1 MVSSPMNGSAT
12 MSHQR
17 PGRAPATHWDYSTW
31 SIEELWELASQ
42 MRVTGARSKSR
53 RELIELFAVPPPK
66 AAQR

>member
-1 MVSSPMNGSAT
+1 MPY
-12 MSHQR
+12 
-17 PGRAPATHWDYSTW
+17 PPFPRARANDYSMW

-53 RELIELFAVPPPK
+53 RELLELFDVPPPK